1 MHFFV
6 LTCLECLNILTLQSH
21 ANLEMSRHKIGRV
34 SDNPSKNKEL
44 AEAVLEKY
52 AEEYEAHGSDWAKKY
67 LEDINKFVHDPSRFE
82 NAVDKLSTWYDVLDQ
97 YRSEIKRTYA
107 HIREDYTE
115 VLSRKYRERIEKLH
129 AGKASEYAVTPVK
142 PNG

>member
-1 MHFFV
+1 
-6 LTCLECLNILTLQSH
+6 
-21 ANLEMSRHKIGRV
+21 MSKHRLGRV
-34 SDNPSKNKEL
+34 SDNPSKNRAL

-52 AEEYEAHGSDWAKKY
+52 AEDYEKNGADWAKKY

-115 VLSRKYRERIEKLH
+115 ALSRKYRERIEKLH
-129 AGKASEYAVTPVK
+129 SGKASEYAVTPTAE
-142 PNG
+142 G